1 MPPQVLPHVLDYY
14 PASNPHAD
22 SQEADW
28 YPREKVDL
36 AKKKLQ
42 GFNPAHLMKW
52 VHNTHTHNS
61 LTVVLLA
68 HLHSLLY

>member
-1 MPPQVLPHVLDYY
+1 MYSTTTLPF
-14 PASNPHAD
+14 NPHAD
-22 SQEADW
+22 SQEANW

-52 VHNTHTHNS
+52 VYNTHT
-61 LTVVLLA
+61 A
-68 HLHSLLY
+68 A